1 MKQAGLEEETGTESY
16 FYYPVLAAAG
26 FAPRSMYIVMRSS
39 LPPESIAAS
48 AREVVWSRDTALPLA
63 NLSTMNVV
71 LADSLAGPRF
81 MTLLLVVFAVLLA
94 AVGTY
99 GVMSYIVAERTNEI
113 GIRMA
118 LGAGAS
124 RIVKMVLTQGLIL
137 ASIGLVF
144 GLVLAAALSRFV
156 SSFLFGVS
164 ATDLSTFVTV
174 PAILLAV
181 ALVACLV
188 PAYRA
193 MRVEPVTALHYE

>member
-1 MKQAGLEEETGTESY
+1 MD
-16 FYYPVLAAAG
+16 
-26 FAPRSMYIVMRSS
+26 I
-39 LPPESIAAS
+39 
-48 AREVVWSRDTALPLA
+48 
-63 NLSTMNVV
+63 V
-71 LADSLAGPRF
+71 LADSLSGPRF
-81 MTLLLVVFAVLLA
+81 ITLLLVVFAVLALLLA

-99 GVMSYIVAERTNEI
+99 GVMSYTVAERTNEI
-113 GIRMA
+113 GIRVA
-118 LGAGAS
+118 LGAGTS
-124 RIVKMVLTQGLIL
+124 RVVKMVLTQGLIL

-144 GLVLAAALSRFV
+144 GLVLAFALSRFV

-193 MRVEPVTALHYE
+193 MRVEPVTALRYE